1 MFLLYVAVRN
11 QNYKKAET
19 IALPSIEAIF
29 KKYCRTAKCSIT
41 AEIIKS

>member
-11 QNYKKAET
+11 QNYKRAET

-29 KKYCRTAKCSIT
+29 KNIAVQLILYY
-41 AEIIKS
+41 